1 MTTHDKLFRGSLRV
15 YLLAVL
21 VALAASVLVLWQ
33 GERPARAESQQVPGH
48 KIELRH
54 GTNLAIGKS
63 DLGKTSLGSIGPQII
78 GGTPVPNGKYPFM
91 AILQI
96 KTTDGTT
103 SLCGGSLI
111 DSNSVL
117 TAAHCVVD
125 ARSITVAVGRTVMSK
140 DQGQLRYA
148 TRAFVHPRY
157 NGLQDNRYDAAVL
170 KLDSPVSG
178 IKPIKLSTTAQ
189 NNLERPGSKLT
200 IAGWGVTRQGGS
212 TPSDRMREVSVP
224 VVSDVVAQKDYASQG
239 THARYFPTLMV
250 AAGAK
255 GKDACQG
262 DSGGPL
268 FKGGTTRAE
277 VGIVSYGIGCARA
290 AFPGVYTEVNS
301 PGIRTFIVSAA
312 KK

>member
-1 MTTHDKLFRGSLRV
+1 MTIHKLSRGPLWV
-15 YLLAVL
+15 PLLAAL
-21 VALAASVLVLWQ
+21 VAVLASVLVLLQ
-33 GERPARAESQQVPGH
+33 AERPARAESQQASGH

-54 GTNLAIGKS
+54 GTSLAFGGGGPS
-63 DLGKTSLGSIGPQII
+63 TSASSTPQIV
-78 GGTPVPNGKYPFM
+78 GGTPVPNGRYPFM

-96 KTTDGTT
+96 KNTDGTT

-125 ARSITVAVGRTVMSK
+125 ARSITVAVGRTVMSQN
-140 DQGQLRYA
+140 QGQIRFA
-148 TRAFVHPRY
+148 TAAFVHPRY
-157 NGLQDNRYDAAVL
+157 NGLRDNRYDAAVL
-170 KLDSPVSG
+170 KLDSRVSG
-178 IKPIKLSTTAQ
+178 IQPIKLSTAAQ
-189 NNLERPGSKLT
+189 NNLERLGTMLT
-200 IAGWGVTRQGGS
+200 VAGWGVTRQGGS
-212 TPSDRMREVSVP
+212 TPSDRMRQVSVP
-224 VVSDVVAQKDYASQG
+224 VISDAVAQKDYASQG
-239 THARYFPTLMV
+239 THARFFPTLMV

-268 FKGGTTRAE
+268 FKGGTTRTE